1 MSTMATVQEIARYV
15 RSKNA
20 GPFWVTIEI
29 FCETTEA
36 YEKIKNSRNITPQKI
51 AELYHVDVNKVKV
64 FYVNS
69 IKVIK
74 FSYPRPMPQGHK
86 YENDMHSGQ
95 QYIYLADA
103 EV

>member
-1 MSTMATVQEIARYV
+1 MAKVRELARYV

-29 FCETTEA
+29 FCDNKEF
-36 YEKIKNSRNITPQKI
+36 YEKIKKSDNITEKKI
-51 AELYHVDVNKVKV
+51 AELYHADQKMVKK
-64 FYVNS
+64 FCIDN
-69 IKVIK
+69 IMVIK
-74 FSYPRPMPQGHK
+74 FSYPRPMPSGHK

-95 QYIYLADA
+95 QYLFLDNV